1 MESRMDVRN
10 IMIIGVDA
18 GALSITDARL
28 KVGVWRVTYNLL
40 KELGRIDKTNEY
52 RLYTFLPIER
62 GVMKD
67 FGPRMQNIVV
77 RPMFGWSMIQLPIEL
92 RRHPVD
98 VFIGLSQMVPFSTSR
113 NIGFIYDVGFLRFP
127 DAYPGSLRRLEYQ
140 TRQLVQRSNHI
151 VVISKV
157 TKKDVMKQYKAASG
171 DITVAYPGVDER
183 FKARGAIHRETDP
196 YILFVGALKRGK
208 NVPLALKI
216 FRMFLDTTKK
226 KYKLLLVGGNYWEDP
241 EIKKTIRALK
251 LDKHV
256 KATGYVSDRELP
268 SYYRGAE
275 ALLVTS
281 LWEGFCLPAAEA
293 MACGCPVVY
302 HNTGSLPEI
311 VGMAGTAFETE
322 LQAVGGLMHPKRMHT
337 KVAYS
342 WKKFAQQ
349 VHQLL

>member
-1 MESRMDVRN
+1 
-10 IMIIGVDA
+10 MIIGVDA
-18 GALSITDARL
+18 GALSVKDQRL

-40 KELGRIDKTNEY
+40 KELGRIDHTNEY
-52 RLYTFLPIER
+52 RLYTFSPIDR
-62 GVMKD
+62 GVMRD

-98 VFIGLSQMVPFSTSR
+98 VFLGLSQMVPYSTSR
-113 NIGFIYDVGFLRFP
+113 NIGFIYDLGFLHFP
-127 DAYPGSLRRLEYQ
+127 DAYPGSLRRLAYQ

-151 VVISKV
+151 AVISKV
-157 TKKDVMKQYKAASG
+157 TKKDVMKHYQAAANN
-171 DITVAYPGVDER
+171 ITVAYPGVDER
-183 FKARGAIHRETDP
+183 FKARGAVHHEADP

-241 EIKKTIRALK
+241 EIKETIRALK
-251 LDKHV
+251 LGTYV
-256 KATGYVSDRELP
+256 KITGYVPDRELP

-311 VGMAGTAFETE
+311 VGSSGIAFETE
-322 LQAVGGLMHPKRMHT
+322 LQAVGGLMHPKRMHPT
-337 KVAYS
+337 ISYS
-342 WKKFAQQ
+342 WKKFARQ
-349 VHQLL
+349 VYQLL